1 MARHDAAMV
10 RRESRGFSYG
20 EIQSAGIPLNT
31 AKSWELST
39 DSRRRSVLHDN
50 VEALKSWYS
59 KAKQVRRPGEAK
71 KLGKELEKLGEEAE
85 KEVRKGAAKAKK
97 EAARVEKE
105 TKEIEKKVVKK
116 VEEPVKARRTRKT
129 TKAPAAPK
137 E

>member
-1 MARHDAAMV
+1 MV

-20 EIQSAGIPLNT
+20 EIQSAGIPLDT
-31 AKSWELST
+31 AKRWELST

-50 VEALKSWYS
+50 VQTLKGWYS
-59 KAKQVRRPGEAK
+59 KAKQVKRPGEVK

-97 EAARVEKE
+97 EVARVEKE
-105 TKEIEKKVVKK
+105 AKEVEKKVAKK
-116 VEEPVKARRTRKT
+116 VEEPVKARKARKT
-129 TKAPAAPK
+129 TKAPPKPK